1 MASKEVIPARKIHL
15 WQACLWTSGLI
26 HHEGFNWDACTL
38 TLVKAEEDCS
48 RCASAMTT
56 LFNAIKTSE
65 GYNGLSKVMH
75 KAICEVDSTV
85 YSCQDQERAQKLDEA
100 LEAIALSDQEAK
112 IACKTMESKG
122 ACSRQG

>member
-1 MASKEVIPARKIHL
+1 MLVL
-15 WQACLWTSGLI
+15 
-26 HHEGFNWDACTL
+26 TL

-75 KAICEVDSTV
+75 QAICKVDSTV
-85 YSCQDQERAQKLDEA
+85 YSYQDQERAQKLDEA

-122 ACSRQG
+122 ACSRLLVF

>member
-1 MASKEVIPARKIHL
+1 MKLSIGMLAL
-15 WQACLWTSGLI
+15 
-26 HHEGFNWDACTL
+26 TL

-85 YSCQDQERAQKLDEA
+85 YSCQDQERAQQLDEA

-122 ACSRQG
+122 ACSRLLSLLARKH

>member
-1 MASKEVIPARKIHL
+1 
-15 WQACLWTSGLI
+15 
-26 HHEGFNWDACTL
+26 
-38 TLVKAEEDCS
+38 
-48 RCASAMTT
+48 
-56 LFNAIKTSE
+56 
-65 GYNGLSKVMH
+65 MH

-122 ACSRQG
+122 ACSRLVF